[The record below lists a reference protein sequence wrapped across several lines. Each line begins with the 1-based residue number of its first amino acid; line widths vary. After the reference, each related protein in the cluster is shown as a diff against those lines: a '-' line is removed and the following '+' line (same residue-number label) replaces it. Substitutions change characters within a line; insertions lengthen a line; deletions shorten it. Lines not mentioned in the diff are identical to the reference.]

1 MRGNTPGVGIK
12 FGQVLSLEGIGAGR
26 AVSPAELFKRAMQ
39 YYNDGKYPE
48 AVLEFNKVP
57 DEDPTNEKAMEM
69 MQKASEKIG
78 K

>member
-1 MRGNTPGVGIK
+1 MK
-12 FGQVLSLEGIGAGR
+12 
-26 AVSPAELFKRAMQ
+26 
-39 YYNDGKYPE
+39 YYNDGEYPE
-48 AVLEFNKVP
+48 AVLEFNKVL